1 MLGNDIGLFNKF
13 KNLLLTYGDN
23 KYNEFLNLTN
33 KTEEEL
39 NVLINNDNVAP
50 IDWISYIYTNEIFIK
65 TNKNQLEID
74 KVNLWKNIDLNWIKM
89 MGFIFD

>member
-1 MLGNDIGLFNKF
+1 
-13 KNLLLTYGDN
+13 
-23 KYNEFLNLTN
+23 
-33 KTEEEL
+33 
-39 NVLINNDNVAP
+39 LINNDNVAP